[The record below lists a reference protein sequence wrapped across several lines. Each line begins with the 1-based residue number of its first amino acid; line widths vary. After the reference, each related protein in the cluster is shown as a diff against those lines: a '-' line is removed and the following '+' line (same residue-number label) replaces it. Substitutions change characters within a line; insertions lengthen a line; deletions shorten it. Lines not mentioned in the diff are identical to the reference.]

1 MNAEAQTSSPA
12 LDRTSLPALEAK
24 TDPTV
29 AIPKG
34 RQAKDSES
42 KPRTSPVIIVGLGV
56 IAALDVIS
64 EIQPGRK
71 VHAAGYCLGGTMLLI
86 AAAAMGR
93 DADDRL
99 ASMTLFAA
107 QAGVPIRSARGV
119 LASGMSIQRP
129 GRPRRRS
136 GREYGGRSGMPGLI
150 GTRPAELR
158 HLQSGFPRSNMPID
172 GTRPVCMCANLD

>member
-107 QAGVPIRSARGV
+107 QGPHAASWRAVCRSRDLAGRDAGPAGNMVAGVV
-119 LASGMSIQRP
+119 CLA
-129 GRPRRRS
+129 
-136 GREYGGRSGMPGLI
+136 
-150 GTRPAELR
+150 
-158 HLQSGFPRSNMPID
+158 
-172 GTRPVCMCANLD
+172 